1 VKDPLEEASAD
12 VDRRGATFGL
22 VIVLVG
28 LVLLAVVHPSARD
41 ALVIIAGIILM
52 VMLHEAGHYITAK
65 RAGMKVTEFFLGFG
79 PRLWSFKRGET
90 EYGVK
95 AIPAG
100 GYVRIV
106 GMSNLEEVDP
116 ADEPRTFR
124 NASYKH
130 RLTVILAG
138 VTVNALL
145 AFVLFAVA
153 LAGRGQIPDGGANT
167 HLNAIVKH
175 SVASAAGFKAGDRV
189 TAVDGKHISTWD
201 QLKHAITA
209 HAGRTA
215 TFTVLRHGETIQI
228 VATPKLHDDGHGR
241 LGVANPDSTYRS
253 VSVLGS
259 VPESFKLMGT
269 VTTGTFD
276 VFANLFSPSGVANY
290 SKNFT
295 TSTKGLPTAGND
307 RPRSI
312 IGIVDLGSQI
322 AHGDVWVLLF
332 LLGNISL
339 AFALINLIPLLPFDG
354 GHAAVV
360 VYEMVASKIKRR
372 KVQVDYRH
380 LMPVAVIVLA
390 VFLLLGLSAMFL
402 DIKQAVGS

>member
-1 VKDPLEEASAD
+1 VKDPLEEASID
-12 VDRRGATFGL
+12 VDRRGATFSL
-22 VIVLVG
+22 IIVLVG
-28 LVLLAVVHPSARD
+28 LVVLAIVHPSARD
-41 ALVIIAGIILM
+41 ALVIIVGIILM
-52 VMLHEAGHYITAK
+52 VMLHEAGHYLTAK

-100 GYVRIV
+100 GYVRII

-153 LAGRGQIPDGGANT
+153 IAGRGQIPDGGANT
-167 HLNAIVKH
+167 HIGSIVTH
-175 SVASAAGFKAGDRV
+175 SSAAKAGFKPGDRV
-189 TAVDGKHISTWD
+189 TSVNGKRVHTWD
-201 QLKHAITA
+201 QLKHAIES
-209 HAGRTA
+209 HGGRA
-215 TFTVLRHGETIQI
+215 STFIVLRHGKTVEL
-228 VATPKLHDDGHGR
+228 VATPKRQHGQGF
-241 LGVANPDSTYRS
+241 LGVGSPDATFRN
-253 VSVLGS
+253 VSIAGS
-259 VPESFKLMGT
+259 VPESFRLMGDVT
-269 VTTGTFD
+269 VGTFD
-276 VFANLFSPSGVANY
+276 VFANLFSPSGVATY
-290 SKNFT
+290 SQNFT
-295 TSTKGLPTAGND
+295 SSPAKGLPSAGND

-322 AHGDVWVLLF
+322 VHGDVWVLLF

-360 VYEMVASKIKRR
+360 VYEMIASKVKRR
-372 KVQVDYRH
+372 KVQVDYRR
-380 LMPVAVIVLA
+380 LMPVAAVVL
-390 VFLLLGLSAMFL
+390 VLFLMLGLSAMFL